1 MDEKENNNQID
12 EYTKALL
19 DSKTKSINDTKEEK
33 KILSQEEKVA
43 AEGRLENALDQL
55 RKQRGQKPI
64 RQEEKEYRRKHSL
77 DIMDFTTQAIQYDS
91 EDHSLKAIQKELDQ
105 KQNRDRHTITKTRMI
120 RVDQEDR
127 PLSRKRK
134 REEDLSLTDT
144 IIRKGK
150 SGKVKLQRIH
160 RTLTDP
166 DDVEIHG
173 VLTEKEKKEFRFK
186 SHMISILA
194 CACVLALL
202 LTGYA
207 YYSFVYKPE
216 HTITA
221 KMQETY
227 NTLRDYADEWDMSSD
242 TEKIELLKYKN
253 KYNQLLDSQKEEI
266 NSYFKEQTGKTLTK
280 LFSDLKAQNEQ
291 SKTDSL
297 NRLKEYLNQWDAYT
311 DTQKE
316 MILNYVDVYQSL
328 SSSDQKT
335 IDELCEDVA
344 GSNFNALV
352 ETEKTSANSYQDEI
366 DALKNQLSNYQAYA
380 EELETYQQDP
390 EYYGF
395 TSESLKSSIQAN
407 NETIQSLKSKISEY
421 QEKEKQNSK

>member
-19 DSKTKSINDTKEEK
+19 DSKTKNENASNEEK
-33 KILSQEEKVA
+33 KTLSQEEKLA

-55 RKQRGQKPI
+55 RKQRGQKTI

-91 EDHSLKAIQKELDQ
+91 DDNSLKAIQKELDQ

-120 RVDQEDR
+120 RVDKEDR

-134 REEDLSLTDT
+134 KEEDLSLTDT

-150 SGKVKLQRIH
+150 SGQVKLQRLH

-173 VLTEKEKKEFRFK
+173 VLSEKEKKEFRFK
-186 SHMISILA
+186 SHMITVLA

-216 HTITA
+216 HTITP

-242 TEKIELLKYKN
+242 TEKIELLKYKS

-266 NSYFKEQTGKTLTK
+266 NSYFKEQTGKTLNK
-280 LFSDLKAQNEQ
+280 LFSELSSQNKQ

-297 NRLKEYLNQWDAYT
+297 NRLRDFINQWDNYT
-311 DTQKE
+311 DDQKE

-328 SSSDQKT
+328 STSDQQS
-335 IDELCEDVA
+335 IDDLCEQVT
-344 GSNFNALV
+344 GSNFNSLV
-352 ETEKTSANSYQDEI
+352 EEEKTSANSYQDEI
-366 DALKNQLSNYQAYA
+366 DTLKNQLSTYQAYG

-395 TSESLKSSIQAN
+395 TSESLKTSIENN
-407 NETIQSLKSKISEY
+407 NETIQSIKKKISEY
-421 QEKEKQNSK
+421 QEKEKANSN

>member
-19 DSKTKSINDTKEEK
+19 DSKTKTIKDIKEEK
-33 KILSQEEKVA
+33 KTLSQEEKVA

-194 CACVLALL
+194 CACVVALL

-253 KYNQLLDSQKEEI
+253 KYNQLLDSQKEDI

-280 LFSDLKAQNEQ
+280 LFSDLKAQNDQ
-291 SKTDSL
+291 SKADSL
-297 NRLKEYLNQWDAYT
+297 NRLKEYLNQWDVYT

-328 SSSDQKT
+328 SSTDQKT
-335 IDELCEDVA
+335 IDNLCEQVA
-344 GSNFNALV
+344 GDTFNALV

-366 DALKNQLSNYQAYA
+366 DTLKNQLSNYQAYG

-395 TSESLKSSIQAN
+395 TSESLKTSIQSN
-407 NETIQSLKSKISEY
+407 NEMIQSIKSKISEY

>member
-33 KILSQEEKVA
+33 KTLSQEEKVA

>member
-33 KILSQEEKVA
+33 KTLSQEEKVA

-253 KYNQLLDSQKEEI
+253 KYNQLLNSQKEEI

-328 SSSDQKT
+328 SSSNQKT